1 MRITEMKGLTILSAC
16 GLYESCNLPSRDMLG
31 RRHAW
36 TRNLHSLNLDT
47 AHHPPSYNVVCSRMI
62 ELSLLEHYKT
72 ILVKPLAAFSNLT
85 MIPELL
91 SR

>member
-1 MRITEMKGLTILSAC
+1 MNRATCQAVICLAVDTPGLAISTLSISTQLTTHLRTTYIV
-16 GLYESCNLPSRDMLG
+16 G
-31 RRHAW
+31 
-36 TRNLHSLNLDT
+36 
-47 AHHPPSYNVVCSRMI
+47 SRMI